1 MQFCRPRR
9 VCQDL
14 DFVDGKAV
22 CCSAYGSVS
31 YYISRY
37 ATHLNYTMHCK
48 GDELSSGQCIS
59 QTNNCSSADY
69 ASVVCFNS
77 TDFVD
82 TTSELMLASFSLD
95 VLFICCFSV
104 SFVKDAW
111 SVYWLNNRCFF
122 GPFFC

>member
-1 MQFCRPRR
+1 M
-9 VCQDL
+9 CQDL

-31 YYISRY
+31 YYIWGY

-48 GDELSSGQCIS
+48 GDEQTSGQCIS
-59 QTNNCSSADY
+59 QTSNCSSADY

-82 TTSELMLASFSLD
+82 TTSELMLASLLVRIRF
-95 VLFICCFSV
+95 LFVVFLSH
-104 SFVKDAW
+104 
-111 SVYWLNNRCFF
+111 L
-122 GPFFC
+122 

>member
-1 MQFCRPRR
+1 M
-9 VCQDL
+9 CQDL

-31 YYISRY
+31 YYIRGY
-37 ATHLNYTMHCK
+37 ATHLNYTMQCK
-48 GDELSSGQCIS
+48 GDEQTSGQCIS
-59 QTNNCSSADY
+59 HTNNCSSADY

-82 TTSELMLASFSLD
+82 TTSELMLASSFSSD
-95 VLFICCFSV
+95 TFFICCFSV

-111 SVYWLNNRCFF
+111 SVYWLTNICFF
-122 GPFFC
+122 SPFFC